1 MCVVSAEGL
10 YLFTMCVFV
19 VCVLEASTCVP
30 CMCVCG
36 LCAGGL
42 YLSTMCVCGLCA
54 GGLYLS
60 TMCLCQ
66 RRVLVY
72 NVVCVLVQ
80 HLVLIETDEST
91 AQPVCRRLVL
101 EFSDEEKTDAVVE
114 VHKKLVQQLKPHQ
127 AEGKDTHTHTGK
139 VTDTRLKVD

>member
-1 MCVVSAEGL
+1 MC
-10 YLFTMCVFV
+10 TMYVCLWSVCRRPV
-19 VCVLEASTCVP
+19 LVYDVCVWS
-30 CMCVCG
+30 VCWRPV
-36 LCAGGL
+36 LV
-42 YLSTMCVCGLCA
+42 YYVSV
-54 GGLYLS
+54 
-60 TMCLCQ
+60 CQ

-139 VTDTRLKVD
+139 TTHTRLKVKTHIHTQARPHTPG